1 MDPSDEEIVGRIRA
15 GDVDAFRFLLDR
27 HYPGCLRF
35 AVRQLGNRADAEE
48 AVQDAFTR
56 AFRFLPRYEERQR
69 FASWLYRI
77 LINQCRSI
85 GGRQR
90 RVEETFI
97 PFESIGEDLLS
108 GGTEPELPRI
118 ELQRALA
125 RLSDED
131 REALLLKYLDDQTYE
146 DMAEQLGVGVSALKM
161 RVKRARERLLGLL
174 GGAYDE

>member
-1 MDPSDEEIVGRIRA
+1 MDPSDEEIVRRIRA

-27 HYPGCLRF
+27 HYPACLRF

-56 AFRFLPRYEERQR
+56 AFRYLPRYEERQK
-69 FASWLYRI
+69 FSSWLYKI
-77 LINQCRSI
+77 LTNQCRSI
-85 GGRQR
+85 GGRR
-90 RVEETFI
+90 RRLEETFI
-97 PFESIGEDLLS
+97 AFDAIGDDQLS
-108 GGTEPELPRI
+108 DGREPEAPRI

-131 REALLLKYLDDQTYE
+131 REALLLKYLDDHTYE
-146 DMAEQLGVGVSALKM
+146 DMAEMMGVKVSALKM

-174 GGAYDE
+174 GGAYDA

>member
-1 MDPSDEEIVGRIRA
+1 MESDEEIVGRVRA
-15 GDVDAFRFLLDR
+15 GDVEAFRLLLER

-35 AVRQLGNRADAEE
+35 AVRQLGNKADAEE
-48 AVQDAFTR
+48 AVQDAFMR

-69 FASWLYRI
+69 FSSWLYRI

-85 GGRQR
+85 GGRR
-90 RVEETFI
+90 RRIEETFV
-97 PFESIGEDLLS
+97 PYESIGEGLLS
-108 GGTEPELPRI
+108 DGSEPEAPRI
-118 ELQRALA
+118 ELQRALS
-125 RLSDED
+125 RLSDDD

-146 DMAEQLGVGVSALKM
+146 DMADLLGVGVSALKM